1 MPKGEQRPNKRQQE
15 MQNWVRG
22 PTITK
27 TVRSGKD
34 TGQVT
39 KSRTPG
45 YSPSGGAKSANAGK
59 YSGKTYAAGSNI
71 LDREPVG
78 DYDSTLKT
86 RADDPRN
93 WEHYYNKP
101 NTRGLSQTK
110 GMSRQER
117 VDERFRSARMSAQ
130 KKAKWEGEANYDIA
144 KIKYETARTKAGTK
158 QDATDRTAMG
168 GGRFGSTNVARN
180 VEAQKMTAN
189 RKSSRAKSRTT
200 DAFSA
205 PAKTKSSRVA

>member
-1 MPKGEQRPNKRQQE
+1 MPKGSDPKRSAMDQ
-15 MQNWVRG
+15 WSRG
-22 PTITK
+22 NR
-27 TVRSGKD
+27 TVVTTGRGKD
-34 TGQVT
+34 SGQVT
-39 KSRTPG
+39 HSYNRNYVPLA
-45 YSPSGGAKSANAGK
+45 SGKTQGAGT
-59 YSGKTYAAGSNI
+59 YQGKTYAAGSNI

-93 WEHYYNKP
+93 WEHYYNPPSKGRHYSP
-101 NTRGLSQTK
+101 TK
-110 GMSRQER
+110 GMSAQER
-117 VDERFRSARMSAQ
+117 RTDAYKRARLSAQ

-144 KIKYETARTKAGTK
+144 KINYETARTKAGTK